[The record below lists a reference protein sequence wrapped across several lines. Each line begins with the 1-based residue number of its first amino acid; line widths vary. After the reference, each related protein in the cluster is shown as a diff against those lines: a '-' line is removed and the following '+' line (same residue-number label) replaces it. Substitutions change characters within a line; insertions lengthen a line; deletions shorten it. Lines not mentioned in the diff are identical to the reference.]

1 MLLVI
6 PAGFYDDLFGIV
18 VRVYPVLSIKTNTS
32 NTYTKA
38 IDRYLYDPVQG
49 LPGQPPTPMGWVA
62 YHYYDYYYHYSY
74 YYDYY

>member
-49 LPGQPPTPMGWVA
+49 IPLLLLLL
-62 YHYYDYYYHYSY
+62 SLLLLRLLLL
-74 YYDYY
+74 